1 MRKVEAKIA
10 GPKVLQSIMKEIS
23 KFCRFFSKGRLYSRL
38 SKNIGRLFIVKMILM
53 NTINRNIH
61 L

>member
-23 KFCRFFSKGRLYSRL
+23 KFCRFFSKDRLCSRL
-38 SKNIGRLFIVKMILM
+38 SKNVGRYS
-53 NTINRNIH
+53 
-61 L
+61 